1 MVTTA
6 MIRSLS
12 FILSFGFQLCGVL
25 FRTLATKAQA
35 NTPSTWGPRQ
45 PRTVSSLTQEA
56 TASPRVVNPT
66 FLPLCSEDITPEGQH
81 KHSEHR
87 LLTASLVLHPWGV
100 QNDRPMPTGF
110 C

>member
-12 FILSFGFQLCGVL
+12 FRLFRFYKKLCGVL

-35 NTPSTWGPRQ
+35 NTPFTWGPRQ
-45 PRTVSSLTQEA
+45 PRTVSPLTQEA
-56 TASPRVVNPT
+56 TTSPRVVNPM
-66 FLPLCSEDITPEGQH
+66 FLPLCSEDIVPEGKH

-87 LLTASLVLHPWGV
+87 LLTASLIP
-100 QNDRPMPTGF
+100 QP
-110 C
+110 